1 MKKQAV
7 ISILFTFILAFFVA
21 VNVHAGNS
29 RDLSDDIAAGEEK
42 LNEVQ
47 SLYDEMQD
55 KIDELEANKENLSNY
70 LASLNQSY
78 DAAQALIDNYDRQIA
93 DKQSEIESIN
103 GKLSEAESK
112 QAEQYEAMKLRI
124 QYMYESG
131 DMDIVNAIMSDQS
144 IGEILNQ
151 VEYISEILKYDRSQM
166 DNYENL
172 LLTITVMKSQAE
184 QEMDNLT
191 SLKQEQESAVN
202 DLSEMMS
209 EASDN
214 IKSHQEQISAAEAE
228 AMQYE
233 QEIENQKNSIE
244 QLKQEESRRIAESI
258 AESIRESQEESRRA
272 AALAAGETYEET
284 TVAPYIP
291 AADDLTKL
299 AAIIYCEAG
308 GEPYAGQLAVGTVVM
323 NRVASSK
330 YPDTIEEVLMQ
341 PYQFTPGGSG
351 RYAIA
356 LAKTPDPS
364 CLQAATEV
372 LINGVRTG
380 RWLYFRTVNNIIHGD
395 VIGNQVFY

>member
-131 DMDIVNAIMSDQS
+131 FNVFNMGYASAIGVVL
-144 IGEILNQ
+144 IIILG
-151 VEYISEILKYDRSQM
+151 IL
-166 DNYENL
+166 
-172 LLTITVMKSQAE
+172 
-184 QEMDNLT
+184 
-191 SLKQEQESAVN
+191 SAVQFV
-202 DLSEMMS
+202 
-209 EASDN
+209 ARR
-214 IKSHQEQISAAEAE
+214 
-228 AMQYE
+228 
-233 QEIENQKNSIE
+233 
-244 QLKQEESRRIAESI
+244 KQ
-258 AESIRESQEESRRA
+258 
-272 AALAAGETYEET
+272 GE
-284 TVAPYIP
+284 
-291 AADDLTKL
+291 L
-299 AAIIYCEAG
+299 
-308 GEPYAGQLAVGTVVM
+308 
-323 NRVASSK
+323 
-330 YPDTIEEVLMQ
+330 
-341 PYQFTPGGSG
+341 
-351 RYAIA
+351 
-356 LAKTPDPS
+356 
-364 CLQAATEV
+364 
-372 LINGVRTG
+372 
-380 RWLYFRTVNNIIHGD
+380 
-395 VIGNQVFY
+395 

>member
-1 MKKQAV
+1 M
-7 ISILFTFILAFFVA
+7 
-21 VNVHAGNS
+21 NVHAGNS

-131 DMDIVNAIMSDQS
+131 DMDIVNAIMSNQS

-166 DNYENL
+166 DNYETL

-214 IKSHQEQISAAEAE
+214 IKSHQEQISVAEAE

-244 QLKQEESRRIAESI
+244 QLKQEESRRIAGI
-258 AESIRESQEESRRA
+258 HC
-272 AALAAGETYEET
+272 GVHTG
-284 TVAPYIP
+284 V
-291 AADDLTKL
+291 
-299 AAIIYCEAG
+299 AG
-308 GEPYAGQLAVGTVVM
+308 GIQAG
-323 NRVASSK
+323 SS
-330 YPDTIEEVLMQ
+330 T
-341 PYQFTPGGSG
+341 GS
-351 RYAIA
+351 R
-356 LAKTPDPS
+356 
-364 CLQAATEV
+364 
-372 LINGVRTG
+372 
-380 RWLYFRTVNNIIHGD
+380 
-395 VIGNQVFY
+395 GNL